1 MNLSIKDTASSALTE
16 AGTSRFIQT
25 SKWRLHYNEAGNGP
39 PLIMLHG
46 SGPGAT
52 GWSNFN
58 SNFHELSRVYRVI
71 VLDQPGWGQSG
82 EVDPVKDA
90 RITANTEAVKLL
102 MDELGIGKAVLVG
115 NSMGGMTTLAFT
127 ILHPDRIS
135 HCITMGVPAP
145 PGPPMMFTP
154 GGGVTEGL
162 RILRETYID
171 PSPANFQRL
180 VNIMVFDPSFATEE
194 LMQQRSRA
202 ALANRRH
209 LANYLQPSPT
219 ASWGKEWDTAGDH
232 LGKIKVPTLLI
243 HGRDDR
249 VVNVEN
255 SLRMFGMIPNSHL
268 HVFNRCGHWAQL
280 EHARVFNALV
290 HAFISSN

>member
-1 MNLSIKDTASSALTE
+1 MSTQDPTPHAITE
-16 AGTSRFIQT
+16 EGTSRFIQT
-25 SKWRLHYNEAGNGP
+25 KKWRLHFNEAGKGP
-39 PLIMLHG
+39 PIIMLHG

-58 SNFHELSRVYRVI
+58 SNIHELSKAYRVI
-71 VLDQPGWGQSG
+71 LLDQPGWGQSD
-82 EVDPVKDA
+82 EADPDKDA
-90 RITANTEAVKLL
+90 RITANAEAVKLL

-145 PGPPMMFTP
+145 PGPPMIFTP
-154 GGGVTEGL
+154 GGGATEGL
-162 RILRETYID
+162 RILRDTYID
-171 PSPANFQRL
+171 PSPENFRHL

-202 ALANRRH
+202 AIANRRH
-209 LANYLQPSPT
+209 LQNHLKLGPT
-219 ASWGKEWDTAGDH
+219 SSWGKEWDTAADH
-232 LGKIKVPTLLI
+232 LGKFKLPTLLI

-249 VVNVEN
+249 VVSLEN
-255 SLRMFGMIPNSHL
+255 SLRMLGMIPNSHL
-268 HVFNRCGHWAQL
+268 HVFNRCGHWAQV

-290 HAFISSN
+290 HTFINST